1 MKRLVATAAIASVL
15 GGCSKSPSP
24 TTTEV
29 TMYRAA
35 VGAKTPLFEVV
46 APNELRLEPGVRFQV
61 VEGPGGTNSG
71 IVLFRAN
78 GDIGA

>member
-1 MKRLVATAAIASVL
+1 
-15 GGCSKSPSP
+15 
-24 TTTEV
+24 
-29 TMYRAA
+29 MYRAA